1 MKHVFLFDRASN
13 SQDAEMLLA
22 ILPGGRGRGR
32 TPTDSKNPKTNQFPQ
47 EYIAN
52 GPPKPTPIKPRA
64 TGTGGGFFFF
74 DLGVTVRNLKSQV
87 DRCPH

>member
-32 TPTDSKNPKTNQFPQ
+32 TPTDSKNPKINQFPQ

-52 GPPKPTPIKPRA
+52 GLPELPQTKRGVA
-64 TGTGGGFFFF
+64 GTGGG
-74 DLGVTVRNLKSQV
+74 GVYF
-87 DRCPH
+87 